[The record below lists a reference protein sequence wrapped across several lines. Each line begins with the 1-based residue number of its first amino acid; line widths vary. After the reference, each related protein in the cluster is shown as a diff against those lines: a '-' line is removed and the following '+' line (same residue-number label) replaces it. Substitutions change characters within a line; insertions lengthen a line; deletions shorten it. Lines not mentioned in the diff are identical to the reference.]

1 MTHRSPVLRSRPFPP
16 DRAADW
22 PAAIG
27 VDEVGRGALCGPVL
41 VAAVWFDP
49 AAVPAALLGAL
60 DDSKRLTVRQRE
72 AAAALVHA
80 HAQVAFAAA
89 STAEVDRLNVR
100 AATLAAMARAVARL
114 GRAGPALSDPV
125 LIDGRDVPPGLGPDA
140 RALIGGDGLA
150 PQIAAA
156 SIVAKVRRDRLMARL
171 GARWPAYGWGANAG
185 YGAAAHLAALARHGA
200 TPHHRRSFAPVAA
213 VCAAPPPT
221 GR

>member
-1 MTHRSPVLRSRPFPP
+1 VRSRPFSA
-16 DRAADW
+16 DRAAAW
-22 PAAIG
+22 PALIG

-41 VAAVWFDP
+41 TAAVWFDP

-60 DDSKRLTVRQRE
+60 DDSKRLTARQRE

-80 HAQVAFAAA
+80 HAEVAFAAA
-89 STAEVDRLNVR
+89 SAGAVDRLNVR

-114 GRAGPALSDPV
+114 GRAGPV
-125 LIDGRDVPPGLGPDA
+125 LVDGRDLPPGLGARA
-140 RALIGGDGLA
+140 RALVGGDALA

-171 GARWPAYGWGANAG
+171 GARWPDYGWGANAG
-185 YGAAAHLAALARHGA
+185 YGAAAHMAALARHGA

-213 VCAAPPPT
+213 VCAAPPAR
-221 GR
+221 G

>member
-1 MTHRSPVLRSRPFPP
+1 
-16 DRAADW
+16 
-22 PAAIG
+22 
-27 VDEVGRGALCGPVL
+27 VL

-49 AAVPAALLGAL
+49 AAVPAGLLGAL
-60 DDSKRLTVRQRE
+60 DDSKRLTARQRA

-80 HAQVAFAAA
+80 HARVAFAAA
-89 STAEVDRLNVR
+89 SAAAVDRLNVR
-100 AATLAAMARAVARL
+100 AATLAAMARAVARI
-114 GRAGPALSDPV
+114 GCAGPV
-125 LIDGRDVPPGLGPDA
+125 LVDGRDAPPGLGPGA

-200 TPHHRRSFAPVAA
+200 TPHHRRSVAPVAA
-213 VCAAPPPT
+213 ACAALPPA

>member
-1 MTHRSPVLRSRPFPP
+1 
-16 DRAADW
+16 
-22 PAAIG
+22 

-49 AAVPAALLGAL
+49 AAVPAALLAAL
-60 DDSKRLTVRQRE
+60 DDSKRLTARQRE

-89 STAEVDRLNVR
+89 SAAAVDRLNVR
-100 AATLAAMARAVARL
+100 AATLAAMARAVVRL
-114 GRAGPALSDPV
+114 GRAGPAPGGPALCGPV
-125 LIDGRDVPPGLGPDA
+125 LVDGRDVPPGLGPDA
-140 RALIGGDGLA
+140 SALIGGDGLA

-185 YGAAAHLAALARHGA
+185 YGAAAHLSALARHGA

-213 VCAAPPPT
+213 VRAAALAP
-221 GR
+221 GRPRPG